1 MKTIYALGFFDG
13 VHIGHQAL
21 LEKCRCL
28 ALKTGC
34 RTGVITFDTH
44 PLAFLTGKNPG
55 LLTTAEDRDFL
66 LHQRFAMETVVILP
80 FRQVQSMP
88 WRDFLSMMVQ
98 SHEAAG
104 FVCGDDFRFGRKGE
118 GNAALLEMFCREH
131 QLPFAMVPEQT
142 LEGVR
147 VSSTHIRRLL
157 EAGQVEEANRFLGHP
172 HILSG
177 TVKDNAIS
185 IPELLICP
193 REGRYLCRVA
203 GAEIAAQL
211 KSRKVFLQ
219 SSTIPDKKWITLEI
233 LRQIP

>member
-21 LEKCRCL
+21 LEKCR
-28 ALKTGC
+28 AIAGQTGC

-66 LHQRFAMETVVILP
+66 LHQVYHMDTVVILP
-80 FRQVQSMP
+80 FPRVQSMP
-88 WRDFLSMMVQ
+88 WQDFLSMMVQ
-98 SHEAAG
+98 THEAAG

-118 GNAALLEMFCREH
+118 GNAALLEVFCREH

-147 VSSTHIRRLL
+147 VSSTHIRKLL
-157 EAGQVEEANRFLGHP
+157 EAGQMEEANRFLGHP

-177 TVKDNAIS
+177 IVENNAIS

-193 REGRYLCRVA
+193 KEGSYLCQI
-203 GAEIAAQL
+203 G
-211 KSRKVFLQ
+211 
-219 SSTIPDKKWITLEI
+219 D
-233 LRQIP
+233 RQIKVRIQNRAVRPLNDIWLENGKLSVRFLK

>member
-21 LEKCRCL
+21 LEKCR
-28 ALKTGC
+28 AIAVKTGC

-66 LHQRFAMETVVILP
+66 LHRQFHMETVVILP

-88 WRDFLSMMVQ
+88 WQDFLAMMVQ
-98 SHEAAG
+98 THGAAG

-118 GNAALLEMFCREH
+118 GNADLLSRFCREH

-157 EAGQVEEANRFLGHP
+157 EAGQMEEANRFLGHP

-185 IPELLICP
+185 IPEPLICP
-193 REGRYLCRVA
+193 REGRYLCRI
-203 GAEIAAQL
+203 G
-211 KSRKVFLQ
+211 
-219 SSTIPDKKWITLEI
+219 D
-233 LRQIP
+233 RQINVMIRNHTATPPDIIWPEKERLSLWFLK

>member
-21 LEKCRCL
+21 LEKCR
-28 ALKTGC
+28 AIAGETGC

-66 LHQRFAMETVVILP
+66 LHRQFHMETVVILP
-80 FRQVQSMP
+80 FPQVQSMP
-88 WRDFLSMMVQ
+88 WQDFLSMMVQ
-98 SHEAAG
+98 THEAAG

-118 GNAALLEMFCREH
+118 GNAALLGRFCREH
-131 QLPFAMVPEQT
+131 RLPFAMVPEQT

-157 EAGQVEEANRFLGHP
+157 EAGQMEEANRFLGHP
-172 HILSG
+172 HMLSG
-177 TVKDNAIS
+177 IVEDNTIS

-193 REGRYLCRVA
+193 KEGKYLCRVE
-203 GAEIAAQL
+203 GKEITARL
-211 KSRKVFLQ
+211 RERRIFLE
-219 SSTIPDKKWITLEI
+219 SDTIPGKKWITLEFI
-233 LRQIP
+233 CEIS

>member
-21 LEKCRCL
+21 LEKCRAI
-28 ALKTGC
+28 ALETGC

-66 LHQRFAMETVVILP
+66 LHRRFAMDTVVILP
-80 FRQVQSMP
+80 FPRVQSMP
-88 WRDFLSMMVQ
+88 WQDFLAMMVRT
-98 SHEAAG
+98 HEAAG

-118 GNAALLEMFCREH
+118 GNAALLETFCRE
-131 QLPFAMVPEQT
+131 QDLPFAMVPEQV
-142 LEGVR
+142 LEGIR

-177 TVKDNAIS
+177 TVENNAIS
-185 IPELLICP
+185 IPELLIAP
-193 REGRYLCRVA
+193 REGCYLCRAA
-203 GAEIAAQL
+203 GTEITTQL
-211 KSRKVFLQ
+211 KGRKVFLQ
-219 SSTIPDKKWITLEI
+219 GSTFPDEKWITLEFI
-233 LRQIP
+233 RQIS

>member
-21 LEKCRCL
+21 LEKCRAI
-28 ALKTGC
+28 ALETGC

-66 LHQRFAMETVVILP
+66 LHRRFAMDTVVILP
-80 FRQVQSMP
+80 FPRVQSMP
-88 WRDFLSMMVQ
+88 WRDFLAMMVQ
-98 SHEAAG
+98 THEAAG

-118 GNAALLEMFCREH
+118 GNAALLETFCRE
-131 QLPFAMVPEQT
+131 QDLPFAMVPEQT

-177 TVKDNAIS
+177 TVENNAIS
-185 IPELLICP
+185 IPEQLVCP
-193 REGRYLCRVA
+193 REGKYLCRLEGRQVPVRI
-203 GAEIAAQL
+203 EN
-211 KSRKVFLQ
+211 RTVFPEEDIRHLHE
-219 SSTIPDKKWITLEI
+219 TVMLELI
-233 LRQIP
+233 R

>member
-21 LEKCRCL
+21 LETCRCL
-28 ALKTGC
+28 AGQTGC

-55 LLTTAEDRDFL
+55 LLTTAEDRDLL
-66 LHQRFAMETVVILP
+66 LHRNFRMETVVILP
-80 FRQVQSMP
+80 FPQVQNMP
-88 WRDFLSMMVQ
+88 WRDFLAMMVQ
-98 SHEAAG
+98 THEAAG

-118 GNAALLEMFCREH
+118 GNATLLEQFCRE
-131 QLPFAMVPEQT
+131 QNFPFAMVPEQT

-157 EAGQVEEANRFLGHP
+157 EAGQMEEANRFLGHP

-177 TVKDNAIS
+177 TVKNNAIS
-185 IPELLICP
+185 IPELLIAP
-193 REGRYLCRVA
+193 REGTYLCR
-203 GAEIAAQL
+203 AEGRELTVQIL
-211 KSRKVFLQ
+211 GRRVSLQ
-219 SSTIPDKKWITLEI
+219 GCTFPTGKWITLEF
-233 LRQIP
+233 LRETN